1 MPAEIPLELERAGRM
16 RWLIKLRWLA
26 VLGVLTVAGVA
37 AGFLSLDL
45 PLEPIGLIAGGIAA
59 YNALFAWG
67 ARRIERAEFRDARW
81 RPTGDQFVHIQI
93 GLDWLALTL
102 LIHFSGGLEN
112 PFLWYFVFHG
122 ILASILLRRR
132 ASYGQALL
140 AMSLVTGL
148 GLLEYFHLVP
158 HVPVGGFLTT
168 PLYDQAGYVL
178 GVLVAFSTAL
188 FVVVYLTGAI
198 MATLRAREARLV
210 ELQEALQTANR
221 DLQAQDRL
229 KSEYV
234 LLVAHNLRS
243 PLAAISSLVALVLGG
258 LVGETTARTREV
270 LERANRR
277 VLALSQLV
285 RDLLDLSRMRAG
297 QALNLERIHWPDF
310 LEVVLDEVRVQAE
323 EKGIELKA
331 HLSPDLPRLIGD
343 PELLAQAVINLLTN
357 AIKYTPPGGHVR
369 VGAEGD
375 GQSIRLTVSDD
386 GIGIP
391 EEARPHLF
399 QDFYR
404 APNAQE
410 SGAEG
415 TGLGLSL
422 VKDIVARHG
431 GQVEVESEEGH
442 GSTFTLILPLRAEE
456 GFSAAEHG
464 VIKAARGEGNGPITD
479 SGGGR

>member
-1 MPAEIPLELERAGRM
+1 MPADLPLELERAGRM

-26 VLGVLTVAGVA
+26 VLGVLMVAGVA

-45 PLEPIGLIAGGIAA
+45 PLVPIGLIAGGIAA
-59 YNALFAWG
+59 YNGLFAWG
-67 ARRIERAEFRDARW
+67 ARRIERAEFPGPRW
-81 RPTGDQFVHIQI
+81 SPTVDQFVHAQI
-93 GLDWLALTL
+93 GLDWIALTL

-132 ASYGQALL
+132 ASYGQALV

-148 GLLEYFHLVP
+148 GLLEGFHLVP

-178 GVLVAFSTAL
+178 GVLVVFSTTL
-188 FVVVYLTGAI
+188 FIVVYLTGAI

-210 ELQEALQTANR
+210 ELQEALQSANR
-221 DLQAQDRL
+221 DLQEQDRL

-243 PLAAISSLVALVLGG
+243 PLAAISSLVALVLDG
-258 LVGETTARTREV
+258 LAGETTPKAREI

-277 VLALSQLV
+277 ALALSQLV

-297 QALNLERIHWPDF
+297 RDLNLERINWPGF
-310 LEVVLDEVRVQAE
+310 LEGVLDEVRVQAE

-343 PELLAQAVINLLTN
+343 PELLAQAVLNLLTN

-369 VGAEGD
+369 VGVEGD
-375 GQSIRLTVSDD
+375 SQVIRLAVADD
-386 GIGIP
+386 GMGIP

-404 APNAQE
+404 APNAQA

-442 GSTFTLILPLRAEE
+442 GSTFTLTLPIRSEE
-456 GFSAAEHG
+456 GLSS
-464 VIKAARGEGNGPITD
+464 RGDGGHRSGP
-479 SGGGR
+479 R